1 MLKNCKFHDILMTKY
16 CVSFTISQVV
26 CLLIFLKKCL
36 FLDFETGSTIL
47 WIRVL
52 IDSHLADILK
62 SKESLKQINMIK
74 EIIKHQSKDFDD
86 VLSLRGNLK
95 VIYNTVNR
103 DLPTKKQEFQYS
115 IEFASKENKI

>member
-16 CVSFTISQVV
+16 CVSFSIPQVV
-26 CLLIFLKKCL
+26 CLLKFFKKCL
-36 FLDFETGSTIL
+36 FLDFETENTIL

-62 SKESLKQINMIK
+62 SKESLTQINMIK
-74 EIIKHQSKDFDD
+74 NIINHHSKDFDD

-95 VIYNTVNR
+95 VFLNPVNQ

-115 IEFASKENKI
+115 VEFVSLKK